1 MSKQR
6 TENFMQGTLILSLA
20 SILVKVIGALFT
32 IPLSNLYGA
41 DGTAIFTKAYNV
53 YATMYTVSSVG
64 LPVAVAKIVAEA
76 NALGKEK
83 EVRKI
88 GRVALATFLTLGL
101 ALSGCM
107 IFGIDVIVWFFDEN
121 CRYAALAVAPTL
133 FLTCVVSAFRGYY
146 QGHGNMFPT
155 AISQVIEAMGKLLF
169 GLSLAT
175 WLMAREYPLE
185 IVVAGA
191 IGGVTLGTLF
201 SAVFMVLRRLWD
213 SRRETPFAELPGRCH
228 RSSTVFRKLMALA
241 VPITISTSIMSV
253 TNLIDS
259 GMVVKRLVNGCGMQ
273 LNDANHLFGVLSMA
287 QKIFNLPQTVIACIG
302 VSVIPAIS
310 AAMALQQRKKTR
322 KLVESGLRL
331 TGLMAFPCAVG
342 LGLMA
347 HPVLGMLYYNQPAD
361 AAAAAPLLQEFSI
374 AVIGVAFVSI
384 TGSILQSLGKVN
396 IPVRNTF
403 IGGAIKLVANYIL
416 VGIPAIGIHGA
427 PIGTI
432 LCQGSIALLN
442 LLAIRRCGIRFSPR
456 RCFFLTG
463 LSAVAMGVFVALA
476 YPGLSGVLGTTG
488 LMGILSAFGVI
499 GMAVVLYFALLV
511 VFRALPYEDIMMLP
525 KGAHIAK
532 WMKMEKEAE

>member
-64 LPVAVAKIVAEA
+64 LPVAVAKIVAES
-76 NALGKEK
+76 NALGRNK
-83 EVRKI
+83 EVRQI
-88 GRVALATFLTLGL
+88 GKVALVTFLVAGAL
-101 ALSGCM
+101 LSGSM
-107 IFGIDVIVWFFDEN
+107 IFGIDIIVEFFGER
-121 CRYAALAVAPTL
+121 CRYATLVVAPTV
-133 FLTCVVSAFRGYY
+133 FLTCIVSAFRGYY

-169 GLSLAT
+169 GLGLAT
-175 WLMAREYPLE
+175 VLMAKGYALE

-191 IGGVTLGTLF
+191 IGGVTIGTLI
-201 SAVFMVLRRLWD
+201 SAVFMVARRMLDVRRDRRLV
-213 SRRETPFAELPGRCH
+213 REDGPC
-228 RSSTVFRKLMALA
+228 RSNKTIFKRLMGLA
-241 VPITISTSIMSV
+241 IPITLSTSIMSV

-259 GMVVKRLVNGCGMQ
+259 GMVVKRLINGCGM
-273 LNDANHLFGVLSMA
+273 LELEAEHLFGVLSMA
-287 QKIFNLPQTVIACIG
+287 QKIFNLPQTIIACIG

-310 AAMALQQRKKTR
+310 AALALQQKKKAR

-347 HPVLGMLYYNQPAD
+347 KPVLQILYYNQLAD
-361 AAAAAPLLQEFSI
+361 ANAAAPLLQEFSI
-374 AVIGVAFVSI
+374 AVICVAFVSI
-384 TGSILQSLGKVN
+384 TGSILQSMGKVS

-403 IGGAIKLVANYIL
+403 IGGAVKLIANYIL

-432 LCQGSIALLN
+432 LCQGSIAVLN
-442 LLAIRRCGIRFSPR
+442 LIAIRRCGIKFSLR
-456 RCFFLTG
+456 RCFLLTG
-463 LSAVAMGVFVALA
+463 ISAVVMGVFVALA
-476 YPGLSGVLGTTG
+476 NPAVAALLGSTGMTGMLGT
-488 LMGILSAFGVI
+488 FGVI
-499 GMAVVLYFALLV
+499 GLAAVLYFLMLV
-511 VFRALPYEDIMMLP
+511 VLRALPYEDVLMLP
-525 KGAHIAK
+525 KGAKLAK
-532 WMKMEKEAE
+532 LLKMEKED